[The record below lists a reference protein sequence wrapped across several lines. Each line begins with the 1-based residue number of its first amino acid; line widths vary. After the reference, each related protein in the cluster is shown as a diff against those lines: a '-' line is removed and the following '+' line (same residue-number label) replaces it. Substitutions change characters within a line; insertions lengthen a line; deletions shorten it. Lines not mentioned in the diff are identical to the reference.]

1 MRAKV
6 SDLAARVLIEGWY
19 MSEPG
24 MSREDAAIHFPR
36 KTGDVVDLDCGVLEA
51 HPDGWYVREP
61 DQVSPIQ
68 LLRLE
73 ALSRGL

>member
-6 SDLAARVLIEGWY
+6 SDSAARVLIEGWY
-19 MSEPG
+19 SSEPG
-24 MSREDAAIHFPR
+24 MSLEDAQIHFPR
-36 KTGDVVDLDCGVLEA
+36 KTGDVVDLDCVILEA
-51 HPDGWYVREP
+51 LADGWYVREP
-61 DQVSPIQ
+61 DPVSPVQ